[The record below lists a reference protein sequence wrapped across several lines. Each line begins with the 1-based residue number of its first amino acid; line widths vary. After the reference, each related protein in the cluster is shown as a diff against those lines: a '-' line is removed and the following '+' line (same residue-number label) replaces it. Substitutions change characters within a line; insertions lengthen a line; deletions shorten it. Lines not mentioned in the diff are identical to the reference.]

1 MLTWLPRSRGASD
14 LLRHLHSIA
23 GGIVFGLVI
32 AGSAAAEPLK
42 VGVVTWIGYGP
53 FYIAKEKG
61 FFEEE
66 GVEVEFIVMDSEE
79 RFLAHAAGQ
88 IDVSETTVD
97 TVLKYRSDEQDYR
110 YLFAAV
116 GSRGGDGIVADKD
129 IQTIAD
135 LEGKTVAYEKDIVS
149 EFYFGV
155 LLKDAGLSFED
166 IGSMDMPWN
175 DAGAA
180 FVEGRVD
187 AAVTAEP
194 WLTKGKQTDHGHL
207 LVDSSS
213 SPELMVDVVLT
224 TRERLA
230 ARPEDFK
237 ALYRAWVKA
246 VEFQKANEKEADD
259 IMARGLGDWLGDPAV
274 VAEARAGFAF
284 YDDAM
289 NQAYIGTPEAPG
301 DIVETTT
308 SALEFGRESGLF
320 AHDVEP
326 AELVAFE
333 IVNQ

>member
-1 MLTWLPRSRGASD
+1 MLKH
-14 LLRHLHSIA
+14 RHYIA
-23 GGIVFGLVI
+23 GGIVVGLMI

-42 VGVVTWIGYGP
+42 IGVVTWIGYGP

-66 GVEVEFIVMDSEE
+66 GVEVEFSVMDSDE
-79 RFLAHAAGQ
+79 RFRAHAAGQ

-97 TVLKYRSDEQDYR
+97 TLLKYMSEEQGYR

-116 GSRGGDGIVADKD
+116 GSEGGDGIVADKD

-135 LEGKTVAYEKDIVS
+135 LKGKIVAYEKGIVS
-149 EFYFGV
+149 EFYLGV
-155 LLKDAGLSFED
+155 LLKDAGLSFDD
-166 IGSMDMPWN
+166 IESMEMPWN

-180 FVEGRVD
+180 FVEEQVD

-194 WLTKGKQTDHGHL
+194 WLTKGKQSDHGHL

-213 SPELMVDVVLT
+213 SPGLLVDVVLT
-224 TRERLA
+224 TPEKLA

-246 VEFQKANEKEADD
+246 IEFQKANEKESDD

-274 VAEARAGFAF
+274 VAEARAGFVF
-284 YDDAM
+284 YDEAM

-301 DIVETTT
+301 DIVETIS
-308 SALEFGRESGLF
+308 SALELGRESGLF

-326 AELVAFE
+326 AELVAFQ